1 MWRKFFGNAMRQL
14 FFGGLL
20 LMSIFSVAEAKELPE
35 IVWSRDIYTMT
46 IADDYHHAERRRG
59 YQLLNAG
66 TAAEQ
71 KVNREIIA
79 KAIAD
84 KLTEQKDKLPFKLKM
99 TLDVGDLSERN
110 FELSDSA
117 MSEPIAL
124 VPIVVT
130 DYSIDK
136 TYVINNQVYHK
147 YIIVS
152 AIDIAFCGEDD
163 ESGALTILSNIPLH
177 FYESIPLSNAISD
190 MTEKSQVE
198 LARIY
203 ANFTADMIKK
213 HLDFAKA
220 SKVVKGLA
228 DKEYRVETYRVENVS
243 YSSEKAR
250 GVLGMNK
257 LMQRIAGNVFTS
269 DFAAH
274 TGKIVYPMILEGDTS
289 SWTTDATQGFYV
301 AKMNTSHS
309 GEKSIRMPT
318 KVDHK
323 IYLDVTGAGS
333 KEIETKYTSDINGF
347 KAYRLWM
354 KSNVSGKV
362 IEVTNDVTE
371 EFLKTNSSANKII
384 KDEQEIFGGLMIGAA
399 VKSAAAQAG
408 KKVK

>member
-1 MWRKFFGNAMRQL
+1 MWKEFFRSAFKTFL
-14 FFGGLL
+14 LGGLL
-20 LMSIFSVAEAKELPE
+20 SIFIFNVAEAKDPLE
-35 IVWSRDIYTMT
+35 IVWAHELYTTT
-46 IADDYHHAERRRG
+46 ISDDYQNVEKRRG

-66 TAAEQ
+66 TDEEQ
-71 KVNREIIA
+71 KANREIII
-79 KAIAD
+79 KAIDA
-84 KLTEQKDKLPFKLKM
+84 KLKEQADKLPFKLKT
-99 TLDVGDLSERN
+99 TLDVGNLSEIN
-110 FELSDSA
+110 METGESGAENVIQLT
-117 MSEPIAL
+117 
-124 VPIVVT
+124 PIVVA

-136 TYVINNQVYHK
+136 PYVINNQVYHK

-152 AIDIAFCGEDD
+152 AIDISFCGEDD
-163 ESGALTILSNIPLH
+163 ESGALTILSNVPFH

-190 MTEKSQVE
+190 MTEKSQAE

-213 HLDFAKA
+213 HLDFTKIK
-220 SKVVKGLA
+220 KVLRGLE
-228 DKEYRVETYRVENVS
+228 DKEYRVETYRVENVT
-243 YSSEKAR
+243 YTSEKAR
-250 GVLGMNK
+250 GILGMNK

-274 TGKIVYPMILEGDTS
+274 TGNIVYPLILEGDNS

-309 GEKSIRMPT
+309 GEKTVRMPT

-323 IYLDVTGAGS
+323 IYLDVSGAGS
-333 KEIETKYTSDINGF
+333 TEVKQKYSSDINGF

-354 KSNVSGKV
+354 KSNVDGKV
-362 IEVTNDVTE
+362 IEVTNDITE
-371 EFLKTNSSANKII
+371 EFLKANSVANKII
-384 KDEQEIFGGLMIGAA
+384 KDEQEIYGGLMIGAA

>member
-1 MWRKFFGNAMRQL
+1 MCSEFLKKAVRKFL
-14 FFGGLL
+14 LGGLL
-20 LMSIFSVAEAKELPE
+20 SMIIFSVAEAKPLPE
-35 IVWSRDIYTMT
+35 IVWSHDIYTMT
-46 IADDYHHAERRRG
+46 IADDYQHAEKRRG
-59 YQLLNAG
+59 YQLLNEG
-66 TAAEQ
+66 TAEEQ
-71 KVNREIIA
+71 KANREIIA
-79 KAIAD
+79 NAIAG
-84 KLTEQKDKLPFKLKM
+84 KLKEQESKLPFKLKT
-99 TLDVGDLSERN
+99 TLDTGDISQAN
-110 FELSDSA
+110 FELNDSA
-117 MSEPIAL
+117 MSKPIAL

-152 AIDIAFCGEDD
+152 AIDIAFCSEDD

-177 FYESIPLSNAISD
+177 FYESIPLSNAIND
-190 MTEKSQVE
+190 MTEKSRAQ

-203 ANFTADMIKK
+203 ANFTASMIKK
-213 HLDFAKA
+213 HLDFTKA
-220 SKVVKGLA
+220 GKAVKGLA
-228 DKEYRVETYRVENVS
+228 DKEFRMETYRVENVS
-243 YSSEKAR
+243 YTSDKAR
-250 GVLGMNK
+250 DVLGMDK

-274 TGKIVYPMILEGDTS
+274 TGNIVYPMILEGDTS

-309 GEKSIRMPT
+309 GEKNIRMPT

-323 IYLDVTGAGS
+323 IYLDVSGAGS
-333 KEIETKYTSDINGF
+333 KEVETKYSSDINGF
-347 KAYRLWM
+347 KVYRLWM

-362 IEVTNDVTE
+362 IEVTNDITE
-371 EFLKTNSSANKII
+371 EFLKTNSNSNKII
-384 KDEQEIFGGLMIGAA
+384 KEEQEIFGGLMIGAA